1 MIIYIYKVLE
11 LLYPEEDILNQKPIK
26 KQVKPELLASVV
38 CGEPRK
44 VAIYNEEGEKTG
56 EEEVFN
62 IQDYYPS
69 FDSEA
74 MVASDKKFI
83 EPVLVEGKI
92 VEGYVKPVVKEV
104 VVEPIEPTD
113 DEKLES
119 LKQQIIDVNFQLYK
133 FEIAGFDN
141 DELRKKLSSLIE
153 SHLKLSKTIAFS
165 KKEEEVNENV

>member
-26 KQVKPELLASVV
+26 KQVKPELVASVV

-69 FDSEA
+69 FDSET

-83 EPVLVEGKI
+83 EPKLIGGII
-92 VEGYVKPVVKEV
+92 VEGYVEPEIIEPVVEVEEV
-104 VVEPIEPTD
+104 VLTD
-113 DEKLES
+113 EERLEQ
-119 LKQQIIDVNFQLYK
+119 LKEQIINVTTRL
-133 FEIAGFDN
+133 FELEISGFNDLDLQSEKEGLIAEHK
-141 DELRKKLSSLIE
+141 EL
-153 SHLKLSKTIAFS
+153 AQ
-165 KKEEEVNENV
+165 NVAM